1 MSDPPPEQR
10 PPFVLNRDFIE
21 TAFANRFQKWL
32 RHAQQNQS
40 WHVIAAPPGSGKS
53 RSIHDL
59 MRNSGA
65 YKAAT
70 GITRLPMLAV
80 RAPKNDPREAGL
92 LTALASSFGVLP
104 TMSAAFR
111 RIWVVK
117 MMASMQVELLIID
130 DSQDLNLRHLAL
142 LKELTDNLAAPP
154 YERLLGLGLVA
165 AHGNK
170 DVPFRETFARPET
183 LWQQFHQRMDTQ
195 NPYISVPGQSEKEL
209 LPILATFEDLYRDQL
224 PDLQLH
230 RWNKSIFGWL
240 TNPILDPDRTGQ
252 VLMGNVTKFVSVALR
267 RAYERGQ
274 MDVDAT
280 LLEEVADLMTIRRD
294 EITRSDEMPD
304 DISNADVSQKDISD
318 QDQEAS

>member
-1 MSDPPPEQR
+1 MRTGARKPE
-10 PPFVLNRDFIE
+10 
-21 TAFANRFQKWL
+21 
-32 RHAQQNQS
+32 
-40 WHVIAAPPGSGKS
+40 
-53 RSIHDL
+53 
-59 MRNSGA
+59 
-65 YKAAT
+65 T
-70 GITRLPMLAV
+70 GMTRLPVLAV
-80 RAPKNDPREAGL
+80 RAPKNDPRETGL

-104 TMSAAFR
+104 SMSAAFR

-117 MMASMQVELLIID
+117 MMAFVQVELLVID

-195 NPYISVPGQSEKEL
+195 DPYISVPGQTEKEL
-209 LPILATFEDLYRDQL
+209 FPILATFEDLYRDQL
-224 PDLQLH
+224 PDLHLH
-230 RWNKSIFGWL
+230 RWTKSIFTWL
-240 TNPILDPDRTGQ
+240 TNPLLDPDATGQ

-274 MDVDAT
+274 TDVDAT

-294 EITRSDEMPD
+294 EITRIDVASSST
-304 DISNADVSQKDISD
+304 SNPEGEVG
-318 QDQEAS
+318 

>member
-1 MSDPPPEQR
+1 MSDPLPEQR
-10 PPFVLNRDFIE
+10 PPFVVNRDFIE
-21 TAFANRFQKWL
+21 TAFARRFQGWL
-32 RHAQQNQS
+32 RYAQQNRS

-70 GITRLPMLAV
+70 GMTRLPVLAV
-80 RAPKNDPREAGL
+80 RAPKNDPRETGL
-92 LTALASSFGVLP
+92 ITALASSFGVLP

-117 MMASMQVELLIID
+117 MMATVQVELLIID

-154 YERLLGLGLVA
+154 YDRFLGLGLVA

-170 DVPFRETFARPET
+170 DVPLRETFARPET

-195 NPYISVPGQSEKEL
+195 DPYIAVPGQTEKEL
-209 LPILATFEDLYRDQL
+209 LPILATFEDLYCEQL

-230 RWNKSIFGWL
+230 RWTKSIIAWL
-240 TNPILDPDRTGQ
+240 TIPILDPDRTGK

-274 MDVDAT
+274 TDVDAT

-294 EITRSDEMPD
+294 EITRIETLPPGH
-304 DISNADVSQKDISD
+304 ADAGPEREVS
-318 QDQEAS
+318 

>member
-1 MSDPPPEQR
+1 MNDPESSLPL
-10 PPFVLNRDFIE
+10 PFVLNRDFIE
-21 TAFANRFQKWL
+21 TAFAKRFQKWL

-65 YKAAT
+65 YKSAT
-70 GITRLPMLAV
+70 GITRLPVLAV
-80 RAPKNDPREAGL
+80 CAPKNDPQETRL

-104 TMSAAFR
+104 TMSPAFR

-117 MMASMQVELLIID
+117 MMATVQVELLVID

-154 YERLLGLGLVA
+154 YERLVGLGLVA
-165 AHGNK
+165 AHGSK

-195 NPYISVPGQSEKEL
+195 DPYISVPGLTEKEL
-209 LPILATFEDLYRDQL
+209 LPVLATFEDLYRDQL
-224 PDLQLH
+224 PDLSLH

-240 TNPILDPDRTGQ
+240 TSPILDPDGTGQ

-267 RAYERGQ
+267 RAYER
-274 MDVDAT
+274 
-280 LLEEVADLMTIRRD
+280 R
-294 EITRSDEMPD
+294 
-304 DISNADVSQKDISD
+304 
-318 QDQEAS
+318 